1 MRFKGVFDNI
11 FKLEVGADN
20 RTVERILQ
28 YTGRVS
34 YEEPSL
40 EESREWIQRLYHICE
55 ENVVGKV
62 VNVGTVGHIDHGTR
76 GYAPDMDDISWS
88 TPHVKSYYNS
98 LHPECI
104 YWWEG
109 LIYVG
114 GRIIHNLRIHEVNN
128 RAAGGT
134 EEGLIVAKPDID
146 CDSITDLSALETNQF
161 KDRIVARLNK
171 GAGKTMPPEI
181 SKAIEAFLSPQP
193 MKVQPAFIEREFERD
208 RRTVIPTRK
217 AIAWAIQLMVWN
229 DDAMKKLAGV
239 GRNDVYV
246 RYVAPPFPGSKHDK
260 LTDEGKWDA

>member
-88 TPHVKSYYNS
+88 TPHVKSYYNPFK
-98 LHPECI
+98 PECI

-128 RAAGGT
+128 RAAGGA
-134 EEGLIVAKPDID
+134 EEGLIVAKPEADAFQQ
-146 CDSITDLSALETNQF
+146 AL
-161 KDRIVARLNK
+161 ARRMNK
-171 GAGKTMPPEI
+171 GFSGKRMPPEVI
-181 SKAIEAFLSPQP
+181 KTIENFLSPQP

-208 RRTVIPTRK
+208 RRTVVPTRK